1 MKILDESGLTHYSQ
15 KLSKTNKVVS
25 LKCTNAHSYD
35 TANNITEPMINV
47 IVQNMSKFYRTNNTT
62 LVLKDNDNTDRGIAS
77 YIGNGAL
84 SIYACIGCID
94 MYVLDSASGHSQ
106 AKIMVNR
113 GKYKKIS

>member
-1 MKILDESGLTHYSQ
+1 MKILDENGLTHFSQ

-25 LKCTNAHSYD
+25 LKCTTVDKYM
-35 TANNITEPMINV
+35 TAAEMIDPMITV
-47 IVQNMSKFYRTNNTT
+47 VEQNLSKFHRTNNTT

-94 MYVLDSASGHSQ
+94 MYVFDSASGHSQ
-106 AKIMVNR
+106 AKIIVNR

>member
-47 IVQNMSKFYRTNNTT
+47 IVQNISKLYGVNNATFI
-62 LVLKDNDNTDRGIAS
+62 LKDNDNIDRKNTT
-77 YIGNGAL
+77 YIGNDSSTRIL
-84 SIYACIGCID
+84 SVGYID
-94 MYVLDSASGHSQ
+94 MYVFDSANTYAQ
-106 AKIMVNR
+106 AKYMINR
-113 GKYKKIS
+113 GRIKKMS